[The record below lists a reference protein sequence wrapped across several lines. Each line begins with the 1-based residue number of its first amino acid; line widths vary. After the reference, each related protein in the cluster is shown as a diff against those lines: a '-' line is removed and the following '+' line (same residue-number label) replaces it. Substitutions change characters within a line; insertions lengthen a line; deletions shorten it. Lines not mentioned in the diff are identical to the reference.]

1 MALAKAKEIVSSNPV
16 AVFRSLTLI
25 PLSFLRYFYIKKDRL
40 VLLFL
45 LLLQLMVYKSN
56 ESHSK
61 TFCPYCVTVK
71 QLLTQLG
78 VTFKAIELDTE
89 S

>member
-1 MALAKAKEIVSSNPV
+1 
-16 AVFRSLTLI
+16 
-25 PLSFLRYFYIKKDRL
+25 
-40 VLLFL
+40 
-45 LLLQLMVYKSN
+45 MVYKSI

-78 VTFKAIELDTE
+78 ATFKAIELDTE